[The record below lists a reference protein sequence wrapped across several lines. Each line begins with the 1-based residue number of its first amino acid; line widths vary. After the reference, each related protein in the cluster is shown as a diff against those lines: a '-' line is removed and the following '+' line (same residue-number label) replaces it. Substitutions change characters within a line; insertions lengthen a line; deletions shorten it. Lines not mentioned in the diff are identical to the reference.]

1 MLSLNHIPAPMTSI
15 LAANWLNISINLLL
29 VIHVVIC
36 LLLALVVLMQ
46 RPKQEG
52 LGAAFGGGLTDQ
64 AFGART
70 TDVLQKSTVYLGTLF
85 FVITLV
91 LAILIGKRQSDNP
104 TLAIVEEEKVEQ
116 AVVTPEEPEDPSEVK
131 AAVQMPKLPT
141 QEPKPEGEANAPEG
155 EVNTPPSPEA
165 AAEKVQPAAELDEA
179 AAVKE
184 AAAVIPASVES
195 AEAPAVPAKKPEPA
209 VKE

>member
-1 MLSLNHIPAPMTSI
+1 MLSLNHISAPMTSI
-15 LAANWLNISINLLL
+15 IAANWLNISINLLL

-70 TDVLQKSTVYLGTLF
+70 TDVLQKGTVYLGTLF

-104 TLAIVEEEKVEQ
+104 TLTAATEEKIEQ
-116 AVVTPEEPEDPSEVK
+116 EVASEEDEAPGEVK
-131 AAVQMPKLPT
+131 AAVKMPKLPVEQT
-141 QEPKPEGEANAPEG
+141 EPKSDAKPAPSSE
-155 EVNTPPSPEA
+155 NPSKDA
-165 AAEKVQPAAELDEA
+165 KPAAKVDDPA
-179 AAVKE
+179 AAV
-184 AAAVIPASVES
+184 AVPASVKSAGNPES
-195 AEAPAVPAKKPEPA
+195 AEAPAKPAEKSEPA
-209 VKE
+209 VQQ

>member
-1 MLSLNHIPAPMTSI
+1 MTSI
-15 LAANWLNISINLLL
+15 IAANWLNISINLLL

-70 TDVLQKSTVYLGTLF
+70 TDVLQKGTVYLGTLF

-104 TLAIVEEEKVEQ
+104 TLTGAIEDKIEQEVASEED
-116 AVVTPEEPEDPSEVK
+116 EPPGEVK
-131 AAVQMPKLPT
+131 AAVKMPKLPAEQT
-141 QEPKPEGEANAPEG
+141 KPESDVKPAPSSE
-155 EVNTPPSPEA
+155 TPSKDA
-165 AAEKVQPAAELDEA
+165 KPAAKVDDPAAA
-179 AAVKE
+179 AAV
-184 AAAVIPASVES
+184 PASVKSAGSPES
-195 AEAPAVPAKKPEPA
+195 AEATAKPAEKSEPA
-209 VKE
+209 VQQ

>member
-1 MLSLNHIPAPMTSI
+1 MTSI
-15 LAANWLNISINLLL
+15 IAANWLNISINLLL
-29 VIHVVIC
+29 VIHVAIC

-70 TDVLQKSTVYLGTLF
+70 TDVLQKGTVYLGTLF

-104 TLAIVEEEKVEQ
+104 TLTVEVEEKVEEV
-116 AVVTPEEPEDPSEVK
+116 AVPVEVPEVPGKVK
-131 AAVQMPKLPT
+131 AAVEMPAVP
-141 QEPKPEGEANAPEG
+141 A
-155 EVNTPPSPEA
+155 V
-165 AAEKVQPAAELDEA
+165 PAAELP
-179 AAVKE
+179 VQ
-184 AAAVIPASVES
+184 PAEVP
-195 AEAPAVPAKKPEPA
+195 AEPAKNPEPAPAVNQ
-209 VKE
+209 